1 MTTSIRKFQQDIL
14 DDSNLSHLLNEAYA
28 ISIKIKD
35 KKMENWCHYE
45 LSGYPNTDSVP
56 KYRKISVRFVA
67 DGEFRKNIPAEI
79 PDGYQ
84 FLNYHSVTNP
94 ISSLLKLTQQKEHQ
108 VVSFEFTSE
117 LNRKLCELY
126 NQTSDFTFKQQ
137 ASVSQLVDIE
147 SAVKEKIVNWGMH
160 LEPELKKGIDVK
172 DEKPQ
177 MINNYNILG
186 NIQNSQIQQ
195 GNTNSKQ
202 KRSSIKDLIGNLFG
216 SLFGHL
222 FK

>member
-1 MTTSIRKFQQDIL
+1 MTASIRKFQQDIL
-14 DDSNLSHLLNEAYA
+14 DESNLNHLLNEAYA

-45 LSGYPNTDSVP
+45 LSGYPNADSVP
-56 KYRKISVRFVA
+56 EYRKISVRFVA

-84 FLNYHSVTNP
+84 FLNYHLVTNP
-94 ISSLLKLTQQKEHQ
+94 VSSLLKMTQQKEHQ

-117 LNRKLCELY
+117 LNRRLCELY
-126 NQTSDFTFKQQ
+126 NQTPDFTFKQQ
-137 ASVSQLVDIE
+137 ASISQLVDIE
-147 SAVKEKIVNWGMH
+147 SKVKERIVNWGMH
-160 LEPELKKGIDVK
+160 LKSESEEDIEDKNSQIV
-172 DEKPQ
+172 
-177 MINNYNILG
+177 NNYNISG
-186 NIQNSQIQQ
+186 NINNSQIQQ